1 MKWILLLTLLSFGCT
16 DIYDYRIVRKK
27 KNEKAP
33 KELKN
38 SDPSQRSTEAIVPES
53 IPAALP
59 EKVTT
64 LQSLDEWNQLT
75 EGFLNRSVFQVKV
88 SSLKADK
95 DEALLEAEEVAKKK
109 ATKLLIAEGVP
120 YMTPESKVEIKILVE
135 EHGKITSDSVKIED
149 KYFFAFQVKK
159 PALEIIVKEKLK

>member
-1 MKWILLLTLLSFGCT
+1 MKWILLLIILSFGCT
-16 DIYDYRIVRKK
+16 DIYEYRIVRKK

-33 KELKN
+33 KEFKSL
-38 SDPSQRSTEAIVPES
+38 DPNQRSIETIVPET
-53 IPAALP
+53 IPVAIP
-59 EKVTT
+59 EKITT
-64 LQSLDEWNQLT
+64 LQSLDEWNKLN

-88 SSLKADK
+88 SSLKPDK
-95 DEALLEAEEVAKKK
+95 EEALLEAEEVAKKK

-135 EHGKITSDSVKIED
+135 ENGKIISDSVRIDD
-149 KYFFAFQVKK
+149 KYFFVFQVKK